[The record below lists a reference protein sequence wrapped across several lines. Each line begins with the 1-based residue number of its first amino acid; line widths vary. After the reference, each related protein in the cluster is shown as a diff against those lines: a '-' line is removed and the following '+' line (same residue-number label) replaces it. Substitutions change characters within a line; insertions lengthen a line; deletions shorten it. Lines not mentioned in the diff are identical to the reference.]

1 MKNEEMMKSG
11 SVWKAIASM
20 AIPSAVIMI
29 LMIFYNI
36 ADMFFIARL
45 GDNAQVAAVS
55 VVSPVF
61 SIMSA
66 IAMMLGNGG
75 CTMIAKAFGA
85 GEKDKAKTYSSLC
98 MWTAIVLA
106 VVFIVLALTFV
117 DPLLAFLGAK
127 GDVALYAKK
136 YMIPIVLG
144 SPFMM
149 ISTSV
154 ALLLRAEGAVMEGFC
169 GNLIGTVV
177 NLILDPIFI
186 LVFHWGVAGAAL
198 ASVAGNAL
206 ATFYYSYVISK
217 KSQAMSFSL
226 KYARKDV
233 GAIGH
238 ILILGLPNAIASI
251 LSGFASTFSNQ
262 ILSGYGTDA
271 LAAMAAAGKCTMI
284 ATTLVMAVG
293 MGCQALIS
301 YNYGAQ
307 NIPRLKEVVQ
317 QIIYSGLCYQYCGRC
332 LLLSLPKSHYGT
344 VLNDGCLRPRR
355 SYGDHPAFDQSYHR
369 RSLSGVRLFSG
380 DRPTDGI
387 LDRIHLTARTP
398 FDPGT
403 LYLQPSGRSGWRC
416 LGICGRRCHQYDRCP
431 DRLSNAK
438 KPLYYKV
445 KIKLLALI
453 LNEC

>member
-262 ILSGYGTDA
+262 ITDA

-307 NIPRLKEVVQ
+307 NIPRLKEVVRKLSILVFGISIVAGAFCFLFRKVIMAQ
-317 QIIYSGLCYQYCGRC
+317 FLTTDVLDLGVHMVTILLLTSPIIGVVYLVSGYFQAIDRPMESLVVSILGQGLLLIPALYICNRLSGL
-332 LLLSLPKSHYGT
+332 
-344 VLNDGCLRPRR
+344 DGVVWAYVVADVI
-355 SYGDHPAFDQSYHR
+355 STI
-369 RSLSGVRLFSG
+369 V
-380 DRPTDGI
+380 
-387 LDRIHLTARTP
+387 
-398 FDPGT
+398 
-403 LYLQPSGRSGWRC
+403 
-416 LGICGRRCHQYDRCP
+416 
-431 DRLSNAK
+431 
-438 KPLYYKV
+438 
-445 KIKLLALI
+445 ALI
-453 LNEC
+453 VYLMRKNLCIIRSK

>member
-1 MKNEEMMKSG
+1 M
-11 SVWKAIASM
+11 
-20 AIPSAVIMI
+20 
-29 LMIFYNI
+29 
-36 ADMFFIARL
+36 
-45 GDNAQVAAVS
+45 
-55 VVSPVF
+55 
-61 SIMSA
+61 
-66 IAMMLGNGG
+66 
-75 CTMIAKAFGA
+75 
-85 GEKDKAKTYSSLC
+85 
-98 MWTAIVLA
+98 
-106 VVFIVLALTFV
+106 
-117 DPLLAFLGAK
+117 
-127 GDVALYAKK
+127 
-136 YMIPIVLG
+136 
-144 SPFMM
+144 
-149 ISTSV
+149 
-154 ALLLRAEGAVMEGFC
+154 
-169 GNLIGTVV
+169 V

-307 NIPRLKEVVQ
+307 NIPRLKEVVRKLA
-317 QIIYSGLCYQYCGRC
+317 ILVFGISVVAGALCFIFRKAIMAQFLTTDVLELGVFMVTI
-332 LLLSLPKSHYGT
+332 LLLTSPIIGVVYL
-344 VLNDGCLRPRR
+344 V
-355 SYGDHPAFDQSYHR
+355 
-369 RSLSGVRLFSG
+369 SGYFQAI
-380 DRPTDGI
+380 DRPMESLVVSI
-387 LDRIHLTARTP
+387 LRTGAP
-398 FDPGT
+398 PDPGT
-403 LYLQPSGRSGWRC
+403 LYLQPSVRSGWRC

>member
-66 IAMMLGNGG
+66 VAMMLGNGG

-85 GEKDKAKTYSSLC
+85 GEKDKAKIYASLC

-106 VVFIVLALTFV
+106 LVFIVLALVFA
-117 DPLLAFLGAK
+117 DPLLVFLGAK
-127 GDVALYAKK
+127 GDVAIYAKK
-136 YMIPIVLG
+136 YMIPVVLG

-154 ALLLRAEGAVMEGFC
+154 ALLLRAEGSVMEGFV
-169 GNLIGTVV
+169 GNLIGTMV

-206 ATFYYSYVISK
+206 AVLYYIYVMLK
-217 KSQAMSFSL
+217 KSQVMSFSL
-226 KYARKDV
+226 AYAAKDV
-233 GAIGH
+233 PAIGH

-307 NIPRLKEVVQ
+307 NIPRLKEVVRKLSILVFAISIVAGSLCFIFRKAIMAQ
-317 QIIYSGLCYQYCGRC
+317 FLTTDVLGLGVHMVTI
-332 LLLSLPKSHYGT
+332 LLLTSPIIGVVYL
-344 VLNDGCLRPRR
+344 V
-355 SYGDHPAFDQSYHR
+355 
-369 RSLSGVRLFSG
+369 SGYFQAI
-380 DRPTDGI
+380 DRPMESLIVSILRQGLLLIPALYICNRLAGLDGVVWAYVVADVI
-387 LDRIHLTARTP
+387 STIVAAIV
-398 FDPGT
+398 
-403 LYLQPSGRSGWRC
+403 YLMRKNLCIMKQ
-416 LGICGRRCHQYDRCP
+416 I
-431 DRLSNAK
+431 
-438 KPLYYKV
+438 
-445 KIKLLALI
+445 
-453 LNEC
+453 

>member
-1 MKNEEMMKSG
+1 
-11 SVWKAIASM
+11 
-20 AIPSAVIMI
+20 
-29 LMIFYNI
+29 
-36 ADMFFIARL
+36 
-45 GDNAQVAAVS
+45 
-55 VVSPVF
+55 
-61 SIMSA
+61 
-66 IAMMLGNGG
+66 
-75 CTMIAKAFGA
+75 MIAKAFGA

-307 NIPRLKEVVQ
+307 NIPRLKEVVRKLAILVFGISVVAGALCFIFRKAIMAQ
-317 QIIYSGLCYQYCGRC
+317 FLTTDVLELGVFMVTILLLTSPIIGVVYLVSGYFQAIDRPMESLVVSILRQGLLLIPALYICNRLSGL
-332 LLLSLPKSHYGT
+332 
-344 VLNDGCLRPRR
+344 DGVVWAYVVADVI
-355 SYGDHPAFDQSYHR
+355 STI
-369 RSLSGVRLFSG
+369 V
-380 DRPTDGI
+380 
-387 LDRIHLTARTP
+387 
-398 FDPGT
+398 
-403 LYLQPSGRSGWRC
+403 
-416 LGICGRRCHQYDRCP
+416 
-431 DRLSNAK
+431 
-438 KPLYYKV
+438 
-445 KIKLLALI
+445 ALI
-453 LNEC
+453 VYLMRKNLCIIR

>member
-75 CTMIAKAFGA
+75 CTMIAKSFGA

-154 ALLLRAEGAVMEGFC
+154 ALLLHGRF
-169 GNLIGTVV
+169 LRK
-177 NLILDPIFI
+177 P
-186 LVFHWGVAGAAL
+186 HW
-198 ASVAGNAL
+198 
-206 ATFYYSYVISK
+206 
-217 KSQAMSFSL
+217 
-226 KYARKDV
+226 
-233 GAIGH
+233 
-238 ILILGLPNAIASI
+238 
-251 LSGFASTFSNQ
+251 
-262 ILSGYGTDA
+262 
-271 LAAMAAAGKCTMI
+271 
-284 ATTLVMAVG
+284 
-293 MGCQALIS
+293 
-301 YNYGAQ
+301 
-307 NIPRLKEVVQ
+307 
-317 QIIYSGLCYQYCGRC
+317 YSGKSDSRSHFYSCISLGCCRSSAGVCSRKC
-332 LLLSLPKSHYGT
+332 FGNFLL
-344 VLNDGCLRPRR
+344 
-355 SYGDHPAFDQSYHR
+355 
-369 RSLSGVRLFSG
+369 
-380 DRPTDGI
+380 
-387 LDRIHLTARTP
+387 
-398 FDPGT
+398 
-403 LYLQPSGRSGWRC
+403 
-416 LGICGRRCHQYDRCP
+416 
-431 DRLSNAK
+431 
-438 KPLYYKV
+438 
-445 KIKLLALI
+445 
-453 LNEC
+453 

>member
-1 MKNEEMMKSG
+1 MKNEGMMKSG

-117 DPLLAFLGAK
+117 DPRLAFLGAK

-307 NIPRLKEVVQ
+307 NIPRLKEVVRKLSILVFAISIVAGAFCFLRKVIMAQ
-317 QIIYSGLCYQYCGRC
+317 FLTTDVLDLGVHMVTILLLTSPIIGVVYLVSGYFQAIDRPMESLVVSILRQGLLLIPALYICNRLSGL
-332 LLLSLPKSHYGT
+332 
-344 VLNDGCLRPRR
+344 DGVVWAYVVADVI
-355 SYGDHPAFDQSYHR
+355 STI
-369 RSLSGVRLFSG
+369 V
-380 DRPTDGI
+380 
-387 LDRIHLTARTP
+387 
-398 FDPGT
+398 
-403 LYLQPSGRSGWRC
+403 
-416 LGICGRRCHQYDRCP
+416 
-431 DRLSNAK
+431 
-438 KPLYYKV
+438 
-445 KIKLLALI
+445 ALI
-453 LNEC
+453 VYLMRKNLCIIRSK

>member
-177 NLILDPIFI
+177 NLILD

-307 NIPRLKEVVQ
+307 NIPRLKEVVRKLSILVFAISIVAGAFFFLFRKVIMAQ
-317 QIIYSGLCYQYCGRC
+317 FLTTDVLDLGVHMVTILLLTSPIIGVVYLVSGYFQAIDRPMESLIVSILRQGLLLIPALYICNRLSGL
-332 LLLSLPKSHYGT
+332 
-344 VLNDGCLRPRR
+344 DGVVWAYVVADVI
-355 SYGDHPAFDQSYHR
+355 STI
-369 RSLSGVRLFSG
+369 V
-380 DRPTDGI
+380 
-387 LDRIHLTARTP
+387 
-398 FDPGT
+398 
-403 LYLQPSGRSGWRC
+403 
-416 LGICGRRCHQYDRCP
+416 
-431 DRLSNAK
+431 
-438 KPLYYKV
+438 
-445 KIKLLALI
+445 ALI
-453 LNEC
+453 VYLMRKNLCIIRSK